1 MYGGLV
7 NRENRIRAERQREE
21 DERYAEKQWEKNLIA
36 KREDQLLGMYLKGG
50 GVGGTKSDKNVENAA
65 EAALKLQKRINNSGI
80 QDEDTLS
87 YLNNI
92 LEDPYAA
99 KDVLDFIDDQ
109 ATNYDRVINLQDL
122 PTMISIIQAPT
133 SVDDKI
139 DLFKEFDV
147 VDLTNKEEYYKLAKR
162 ISNMTTKGGRTVFVD
177 VQPGAIQKTDF
188 AAREK
193 QFDGVLQNVIRVA
206 RAGLEND
213 PNRVRTQGALNN
225 LKSNDPGTKADARDY
240 LLSTFIDAEFITG
253 LEEENPSAYRG
264 LSNNFLIKP
273 YIATS
278 VPQNETTYPEP
289 SAADINLLR
298 QNRESQVLKDFFD
311 ETYGPGAAD
320 RVLND

>member
-7 NRENRIRAERQREE
+7 RREDRIRAERQREE
-21 DERYAEKQWEKNLIA
+21 DKRYAEQQWEKNLIA

-50 GVGGTKSDKNVENAA
+50 GVGGKSSKGVENAA

-109 ATNYDRVINLQDL
+109 AVNYDRVIKLQDL
-122 PTMISIIQAPT
+122 PTMISIVQAPT
-133 SVDDKI
+133 SVEDKI
-139 DLFKEFDV
+139 DLFKEFEV
-147 VDLTNKEEYYKLAKR
+147 VDLTNKEEYYKLAQR
-162 ISNMTTKGGRTVFVD
+162 INNMTTKGGRTVFVD
-177 VQPGAIQKTDF
+177 VKPEAIQKTDF

-193 QFDGVLQNVIRVA
+193 QLEGVIQNAIRAA
-206 RAGLEND
+206 RVNLEND
-213 PNRVRTQGALNN
+213 PDRVRTQNALNN
-225 LKSNDPGTKADARDY
+225 IKSSDDGTRFDAREY
-240 LLSTFIDAEFITG
+240 LLSKFVTPENISS
-253 LEEENPSAYRG
+253 LEDENPSYYRG
-264 LSNNFLIKP
+264 LSTHPIIRQHLKI
-273 YIATS
+273 S
-278 VPQNETTYPEP
+278 LPQDETTYPEP

-298 QNRESQVLKDFFD
+298 QNRESQVFKDFFD

-320 RVLND
+320 RVLNG